1 MSTHRNDLPKI
12 SFLYDDDEIDI
23 YLSTPDYNNWILL
36 QIVGTQTRTE
46 CVFRD
51 KYENKRI

>member
-36 QIVGTQTRTE
+36 
-46 CVFRD
+46 
-51 KYENKRI
+51 